1 MIKRF
6 DLVSIKTVNR
16 VKWLSGPASRPATP
30 QGNWVVICGVGKNE
44 LMLSKDETLIRIPI
58 SDVFKVADYGV
69 DHAIRSVKDIRTIS
83 DMSKHKLSPLKE
95 FSNG

>member
-6 DLVSIKTVNR
+6 DLVSIKTIGR

-30 QGNWVVICGVGKNE
+30 QGNWVVICGIGKNE

-58 SDVFKVADYGV
+58 LDVFKVADYGI
-69 DHAIRSVKDIRTIS
+69 DHAIRSVRDIRTKS
-83 DMSKHKLSPLKE
+83 DIGKHKLTALKGLK
-95 FSNG
+95 SG